1 VRGTKC
7 YLYDFIGYDWGG
19 GIGISF
25 AVLFPKLVRKL
36 VLFLPNFREI
46 PDIRGDTL
54 IVLKNSKSP
63 ETEFNFELISTGF
76 STLIG

>member
-1 VRGTKC
+1 M
-7 YLYDFIGYDWGG
+7 YNFIGYDWGG

-54 IVLKNSKSP
+54 IVLKSSKSP

>member
-1 VRGTKC
+1 M
-7 YLYDFIGYDWGG
+7 YNIIGYDWGG

-46 PDIRGDTL
+46 PDIRGDTF
-54 IVLKNSKSP
+54 IVLKCSKSP

-76 STLIG
+76 RTLIG

>member
-1 VRGTKC
+1 MKQKPCLT
-7 YLYDFIGYDWGG
+7 LGYDWGG

-46 PDIRGDTL
+46 PDIRGE
-54 IVLKNSKSP
+54 I
-63 ETEFNFELISTGF
+63 
-76 STLIG
+76 

>member
-1 VRGTKC
+1 M
-7 YLYDFIGYDWGG
+7 YDFIGYDWGG

-54 IVLKNSKSP
+54 IVLKSSKSP

-76 STLIG
+76 RTLIG